1 MNIYFTLCFFRVG
14 LATSNLLSNAM
25 KYTIEKITSIYCLG
39 IMKLKDY
46 PNNHIAMAAI
56 TFKKVSGIGTSLS
69 QLPPLPGMHY
79 YLGR

>member
-1 MNIYFTLCFFRVG
+1 
-14 LATSNLLSNAM
+14 M
-25 KYTIEKITSIYCLG
+25 KYTIEKITSIYYLG